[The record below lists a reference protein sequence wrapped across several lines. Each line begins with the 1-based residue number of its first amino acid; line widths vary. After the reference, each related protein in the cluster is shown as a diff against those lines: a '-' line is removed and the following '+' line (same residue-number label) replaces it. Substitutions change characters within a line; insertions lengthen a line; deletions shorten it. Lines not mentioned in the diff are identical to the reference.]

1 MDSKTKFLIA
11 VAALAVVLPAPS
23 LHAQGGD
30 LPVSFGRNDILPLTA
45 IDLQTLPAVNVPLLI
60 AEDALYA
67 ELDHIDRIGAWIK
80 TDISPAN
87 VGTWETLPE
96 GGELWRVQIVSTG
109 ALWLAPAFGTFRLPS
124 GAGMWVYDPLYEQ
137 VEGGYGIDDVRP
149 HGQRAVAPL
158 SDEHVVVELHW
169 PAPLRGQTANMHM
182 GAMFHGYK
190 PLFPQD

>member
-1 MDSKTKFLIA
+1 MDSRTRLPVV
-11 VAALAVVLPAPS
+11 VAAIAAAVPAPWVC
-23 LHAQGGD
+23 AQGGD
-30 LPVSFGRNDILPLTA
+30 LPVSFGRKDILPLTA
-45 IDLQTLPAVNVPLLI
+45 IDLQTLPAVNVAQLL
-60 AEDALYA
+60 AEDALF
-67 ELDHIDRIGAWIK
+67 EKLDHVDRVGAWIK
-80 TDISPAN
+80 TDMSPAN
-87 VGTWETLPE
+87 VGTWEALPE

-124 GAGMWVYDPLYEQ
+124 GARMWVYDPLYEQ
-137 VEGGYGIDDVRP
+137 VEGGYGIDDVRS

-158 SDEHVVVELHW
+158 SDEHIVVELHW